1 MERSDVVILTLCSA
15 CKIVIIVIVVIIII
29 VIAIV
34 IVIIVVIIINSLF
47 GGSIALSRSK
57 YPKKN
62 LF

>member
-15 CKIVIIVIVVIIII
+15 CKIVIIVI
-29 VIAIV
+29 AIV

-47 GGSIALSRSK
+47 GDSVALSKSQ
-57 YPKKN
+57 YPKKKDD